1 MTKYSN
7 DFKVKIISEY
17 LVGAGSTF
25 LHHKY
30 HIPGHDT
37 VLKWMHQYQSNG
49 SVGFKNREKR
59 SEYAS
64 NFKLEV
70 LKWMKENH
78 SSLNETANHFNIS
91 TSSTIYQWDRRFQ
104 ARGLDG
110 LRTKR
115 GRPPMGK
122 RKKSDPTNQVKRN
135 KKVEEP
141 FESDQQRLKDL
152 EKENKLLRIE
162 NEYLK
167 KLEALV
173 RQREQHERNK
183 RK

>member
-37 VLKWMHQYQSNG
+37 VLKWVHQYQSNG
-49 SVGFKNREKR
+49 SVGFKNRER
-59 SEYAS
+59 WLEYTS
-64 NFKLEV
+64 NFKLEA
-70 LKWMKENH
+70 LEWMKENH

-91 TSSTIYQWDRRFQ
+91 TSSTIYQWDRRFE

-122 RKKSDPTNQVKRN
+122 KKNLDRTAKKNGKLKRALQ
-135 KKVEEP
+135 
-141 FESDQQRLKDL
+141 SDQERIKDL
-152 EKENKLLRIE
+152 EKENKLLHID

-167 KLEALV
+167 KLDALV